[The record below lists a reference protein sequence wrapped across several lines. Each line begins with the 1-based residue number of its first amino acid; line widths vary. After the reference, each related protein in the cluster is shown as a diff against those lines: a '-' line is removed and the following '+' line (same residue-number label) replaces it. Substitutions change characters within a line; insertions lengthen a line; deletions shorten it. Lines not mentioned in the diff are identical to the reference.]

1 MTGPVVD
8 LFTWINSRTGLNFSV
23 FTDTYDGE
31 RFITGLI
38 TTVELSVLSMVLSV
52 LLGLAGLWMLGAGG
66 FWRAL
71 ARGYVQL
78 FRNTPPLV
86 QLSFFYFALGG
97 VLPTLTD
104 SRGAQVPAVSG
115 FGWAVLSFSLFAGAF
130 NVEIFRSGVEAVPSA
145 MIEAAD
151 SLGYT
156 RLQLYRHVLVP
167 LGLRICLPSLTN
179 NMVNLVKT
187 TTLAYAIGVPELLY
201 AAAQIWSEVMN
212 VREMMDLLLV
222 VYIVLVAL
230 LVWLMER
237 WERALRVP
245 GYTP

>member
-1 MTGPVVD
+1 MFGPVAGF
-8 LFTWINSRTGLNFSV
+8 FTWLNDRTGLNFSV
-23 FTDTYDGE
+23 FTDSYDGG
-31 RFITGLI
+31 RFVTGLV
-38 TTVELSVLSMVLSV
+38 TTIELSLVCMAFSIVLG
-52 LLGLAGLWMLGAGG
+52 LLGVWMLRGGGIGA
-66 FWRAL
+66 AT

-86 QLSFFYFALGG
+86 QLAFFYFALSG

-104 SRGAQVPAVSG
+104 SHGAQVPAISG
-115 FGWAVLSFSLFAGAF
+115 FGWAVVSFSLFAGAF
-130 NVEIFRSGVEAVPSA
+130 NVEIFRSGIEAVPSA

-167 LGLRICLPSLTN
+167 LGLRICLPSLIN

-222 VYIVLVAL
+222 VYIALVAI
-230 LVWLMER
+230 LVWAMES

-245 GYTP
+245 GYSP